1 MFTNFLIFF
10 NIFFGTA
17 IADFPVDEGPLRFS
31 DSQMLV
37 IDEIARLAE
46 WYHADPYE
54 MIAIGWVESRL
65 NPNAANRDK
74 DAGVFQ
80 VNCKIHWKKFGYHKP
95 FRHLKSKRKM
105 RREAIKNCVEA
116 QKIIEENIGNS
127 VFLLKSMERK
137 YRGCRGENRWACYN
151 GGPGWRVKHK
161 ERATKY
167 KSKVKKIKRIL
178 EKHYK
183 VLIEGSGC

>member
-1 MFTNFLIFF
+1 MITNFLIFF
-10 NIFFGTA
+10 NIFFGTVA
-17 IADFPVDEGPLRFS
+17 PDFPPDEGPLRLKQ
-31 DSQMLV
+31 SQMV
-37 IDEIARLAE
+37 VVDQIVEFSKWFE
-46 WYHADPYE
+46 MDPYE
-54 MIAIGWVESRL
+54 MVAIAWVESRL
-65 NPNAANRDK
+65 NPNVVNRDK
-74 DAGVFQ
+74 DAGALQ

-95 FRHLKSKRKM
+95 FSHLKSKRKM

-116 QKIIEENIGNS
+116 QKNIEENVGNS
-127 VFLLKSMERK
+127 AYLLKSMQRK

-183 VLIEGSGC
+183 ILIEGSGC